1 MGAYNSTDYS
11 TTRISPHMMLT
22 GHEKELPL
30 TFFYPQYEGK
40 KTTPQTYERDVIRRQ
55 QEPND
60 LCRRN
65 TKQAQIR
72 QKRRFDKRTADA
84 KTYSV
89 GDYIWVV
96 QEVVPPKKTKKKPKK
111 WRVPFQ
117 IAEVHKGGRFYRLS
131 TGRAAHYENIKPHN
145 AISEEWCVSADMHDE
160 DYLKVDPAC
169 EVNERGTRD
178 KTTGMR

>member
-96 QEVVPPKKTKKKPKK
+96 QEVVPPKKTKKK
-111 WRVPFQ
+111 
-117 IAEVHKGGRFYRLS
+117 AEKMARPISNRRSAQRRSFLSVEYRTSS
-131 TGRAAHYENIKPHN
+131 TLREHQAPQCHI
-145 AISEEWCVSADMHDE
+145 
-160 DYLKVDPAC
+160 
-169 EVNERGTRD
+169 
-178 KTTGMR
+178 